1 MWSRRNPAFLL
12 VAALAMAAASVA
24 DDAPRPAVDP
34 AIRVDVKKL
43 DGVIRRT
50 PTGEWLMTVEYQIR
64 LKASKGATIPAEPLD
79 LLIRMTDNG
88 RALIDADGQPVVF
101 VVPLNAPKKNKPG
114 KQEFEGETVISLGND
129 YGGDVEGLRLF
140 PLVAPAESD
149 AAAVRAGPNA
159 GTVPMQPQA
168 GVVTRGA
175 ATISPTHSAAMMAET
190 RVYPTSGNTLLG
202 LRPGFVYESDE
213 DEDEDERGFEVEFE
227 EPIRNVTLWLGP
239 VGVGLGR

>member
-1 MWSRRNPAFLL
+1 MLSRRNPALL
-12 VAALAMAAASVA
+12 LAAALAIVAAAVA
-24 DDAPRPAVDP
+24 DDAPHAAVEP
-34 AIRVDVKKL
+34 AIRVDFKKM

-50 PTGEWLMTVEYQIR
+50 PTGEWLMTVEYEIK
-64 LKASKGATIPAEPLD
+64 LKTSKGATIPAEPLD

-140 PLVAPAESD
+140 PLVAPAEND
-149 AAAVRAGPNA
+149 AEAVRAGPNA
-159 GTVPMQPQA
+159 GAAQMQPQA
-168 GVVTRGA
+168 GVVMRGA
-175 ATISPTHSAAMMAET
+175 ATSSTTHSAAMMTET
-190 RVYPTSGNTLLG
+190 RVYPTSGNALMG
-202 LRPGFVYESDE
+202 LRPGFVYENDDDE
-213 DEDEDERGFEVEFE
+213 DENEQGFEVEFE